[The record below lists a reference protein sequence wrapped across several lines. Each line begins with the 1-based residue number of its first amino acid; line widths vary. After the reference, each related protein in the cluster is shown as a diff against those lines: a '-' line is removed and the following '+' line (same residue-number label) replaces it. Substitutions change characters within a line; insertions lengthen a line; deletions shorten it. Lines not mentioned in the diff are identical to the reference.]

1 MKKVILLLL
10 ISIAVYFYGF
20 AIADEKD
27 VSNDSGLKDLT
38 SLEILKQDF
47 NVHQDKV
54 RIVTLLSPT

>member
-10 ISIAVYFYGF
+10 ISIAVYFSGLT
-20 AIADEKD
+20 IADEKE
-27 VSNDSGLKDLT
+27 VSNDSGLKDLA